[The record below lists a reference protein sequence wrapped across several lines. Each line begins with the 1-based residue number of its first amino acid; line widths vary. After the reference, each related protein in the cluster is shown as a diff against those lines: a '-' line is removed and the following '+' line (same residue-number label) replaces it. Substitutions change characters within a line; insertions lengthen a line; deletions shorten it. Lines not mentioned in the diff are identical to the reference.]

1 MALTPEF
8 EKYYTDR
15 FSMCSTDGWRDLMDD
30 LREILKA
37 TDTTSGITD
46 LRQLGVKQGEVS
58 ILNWLLSIQQVSEQT
73 YKELQDARDE

>member
-1 MALTPEF
+1 MAPELQR
-8 EKYYTDR
+8 YYESR
-15 FSMCSTDGWRDLMDD
+15 FTMCSTDGWRDLMDD

-58 ILNWLLSIQQVSEQT
+58 ILNWLLSIQQVSEQA
-73 YKELQDARDE
+73 YKELQEDA

>member
-1 MALTPEF
+1 MAPDLQA
-8 EKYYTDR
+8 YYENR
-15 FSMCSTDGWRDLMDD
+15 FTMCSTDGWRDLMDD

-73 YKELQDARDE
+73 YKELLDARDE